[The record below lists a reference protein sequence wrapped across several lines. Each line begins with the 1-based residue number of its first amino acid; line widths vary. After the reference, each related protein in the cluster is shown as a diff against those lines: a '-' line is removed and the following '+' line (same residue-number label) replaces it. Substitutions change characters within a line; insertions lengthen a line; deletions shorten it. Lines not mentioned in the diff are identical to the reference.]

1 MEEKLKQG
9 MLGRNGHQGG
19 FIRVLVVVGLGDS
32 IIHMVYIYGEISS
45 YTGRG
50 KIQGKPQLID
60 PFLGILDNHTDH

>member
-1 MEEKLKQG
+1 MEKLKQG

-50 KIQGKPQLID
+50 KIQGKA
-60 PFLGILDNHTDH
+60 